1 MKGVNEKRRGRMQSE
16 ENLGKKREERCR
28 GRKRQEQSIRWKGGE
43 RHTAAQR
50 ERREG
55 DGGLGQERLLGGA
68 ASSWVG
74 MGTWGFV
81 YYPTGTEPGASFIG
95 FWLRD
100 E

>member
-1 MKGVNEKRRGRMQSE
+1 MG
-16 ENLGKKREERCR
+16 
-28 GRKRQEQSIRWKGGE
+28 
-43 RHTAAQR
+43 R
-50 ERREG
+50 ERRREIHTQTKSRREEKEEEARTKYQMERERKTHSCSEG
-55 DGGLGQERLLGGA
+55 EERGGRGSRPRETPGGRGGGA